1 MENLSEIQKL
11 HYQVQKDIFRILNE
25 YNVLT
30 QTSSSLPS
38 RIALFYFTEDYK
50 TRLYESPM
58 EVASFINSVNRLVE
72 TGYLKIIT
80 TRENDLLFFI
90 KAEEYQLLSEIEQ
103 EYWSGNCEKQIRD
116 MLMKNKVQAQLLG

>member
-1 MENLSEIQKL
+1 
-11 HYQVQKDIFRILNE
+11 
-25 YNVLT
+25 
-30 QTSSSLPS
+30 
-38 RIALFYFTEDYK
+38 
-50 TRLYESPM
+50 M